1 MGIGNDYL
9 ICYNKDFIKSFE
21 EEGITPYYLRYND
34 KNKWRLFTYKFED
47 RILDVNL
54 SVIKEKINNAK
65 YLDDLWNLINQLN
78 QQQNLEALSKELLE
92 NLQNDIK
99 SSKLE
104 GIESMV
110 VKRAKQLFLQKE
122 DINNISGFIEM
133 MEQVL

>member
-1 MGIGNDYL
+1 M
-9 ICYNKDFIKSFE
+9 
-21 EEGITPYYLRYND
+21 
-34 KNKWRLFTYKFED
+34 
-47 RILDVNL
+47 
-54 SVIKEKINNAK
+54 
-65 YLDDLWNLINQLN
+65 
-78 QQQNLEALSKELLE
+78 EALSKELLE